1 MLIVTCVRD
10 RFSSSSQRRSSVVT
24 RRVVGRVL
32 GRKSGDRFGAETE
45 VCFDGN
51 PMDAMLCDFMPD
63 VSTLPL
69 SSVLMKGGDDDQSLL
84 KKFEFI
90 QLFSI
95 AQSDR
100 YLPVNSPPPKLH
112 YSTFWRS
119 LSRRIYHKRQQER
132 RKAARES
139 AFFRTYSDVMQA

>member
-84 KKFEFI
+84 EKFEFI

-95 AQSDR
+95 ASDR
-100 YLPVNSPPPKLH
+100 HLPVNPPPPKLH